1 MLTWPIS
8 ANSYHKPFA
17 PYLTQTMKK
26 ISAVALTIAATFCL
40 SSYTSA
46 RELDLHDYYILAQE
60 TNGQC
65 ASPGGIGGCK
75 YDSNETYYPE

>member
-1 MLTWPIS
+1 MVIGLALVPN
-8 ANSYHKPFA
+8 ANS
-17 PYLTQTMKK
+17 
-26 ISAVALTIAATFCL
+26 
-40 SSYTSA
+40 
-46 RELDLHDYYILAQE
+46 RELDYHDYKILAQE